1 MQECSATYPPQ
12 INLASLPTPLHPL
25 ARLSAKLGV
34 ELFIK
39 RDDLTGSALSGNKI
53 RKLEF
58 VLADAVAQ
66 KADTVLTCGGA
77 QSNHCRATAIAAAM
91 LGMNCRLLLRTEDP
105 SNPPFPEGNILL
117 DQMAGADIVWITPDE
132 YKTRDEIFERE
143 ATALRAAGR
152 APYTIPEG
160 ASNALGAWGY
170 IGCIEELVNDIANL
184 PGGAHKETTIINATG
199 SGGTS
204 AGLIL
209 GAKIFDLNA
218 RVVSV
223 NVCDD
228 QDYFVRVIG
237 EICESAISDYQLE
250 IDFSRDGD
258 ITIIDGYVG
267 RGYALSR
274 SEELAEI
281 CDLARTEGIF
291 LDPVY
296 TGKAF
301 FGMVQELK
309 QDPNCFGER
318 IIFIHTG
325 GIFGLFPKAREIEP
339 LLS

>member
-1 MQECSATYPPQ
+1 MKECSVIYPPQ
-12 INLASLPTPLHPL
+12 IHLARLPTPLQPL
-25 ARLSAKLGV
+25 ARLSAKFGV
-34 ELFIK
+34 ELLMK

-58 VLADAVAQ
+58 VLADAVAR

-117 DQMAGADIVWITPDE
+117 DQMAGAEIVWITPEE
-132 YKTRDEIFERE
+132 YNRRDEIFERE
-143 ATALRAAGR
+143 ATALRNGGLK
-152 APYTIPEG
+152 PYTVPEG

-170 IGCIEELVNDIANL
+170 VRCIEELVNDIANL
-184 PGGAHKETTIINATG
+184 PGGAHKGATIINATG

-209 GAKIFDLNA
+209 GTRIFDLNA
-218 RVVSV
+218 RIVSV

-228 QDYFVRVIG
+228 QDYFKRVIG
-237 EICESAISDYQLE
+237 TICESAISDYHLE
-250 IDFSRDGD
+250 LDFSRDGD
-258 ITIIDGYVG
+258 INIIDGYVG

-274 SEELAEI
+274 PEELSMM
-281 CDLARTEGIF
+281 CDVARTEGIF

-301 FGMVQELK
+301 FGMMQELK
-309 QDPNCFGER
+309 RDPKCFGER

>member
-1 MQECSATYPPQ
+1 MQECKIAYPPR
-12 INLASLPTPLHPL
+12 IHLARLPTPVVPL
-25 ARLSAKLGV
+25 PKYSARLKIG
-34 ELFIK
+34 LFIK

-58 VLADAVAQ
+58 VLADALAQ

-77 QSNHCRATAIAAAM
+77 QSNHCRATAVAAAM
-91 LGMNCRLLLRTEDP
+91 LGMNCRLLLRTADP
-105 SNPPFPEGNILL
+105 SNPPFAEANILL
-117 DQMAGADIVWITPDE
+117 DRMAGAEIVWISPEE
-132 YKTRDEIFERE
+132 YNRRDEIFERE
-143 ATALRAAGR
+143 ARSLKEAGR
-152 APYTIPEG
+152 NPYTIPEG
-160 ASNALGAWGY
+160 ASNPLGAWGY
-170 IGCIEELVNDIANL
+170 IKCIEELINDIANL
-184 PGGAHKETTIINATG
+184 PGGARQQTTIINATG

-218 RVVSV
+218 RVASV

-228 QDYFVRVIG
+228 RDYFVDAIG
-237 EICESAISDYQLE
+237 DICENAISDYHFA
-250 IDFSRDGD
+250 IDFSRTDD
-258 ITIIDGYVG
+258 ISIIDGYVG

-274 SEELAEI
+274 PEELSVI
-281 CDLARTEGIF
+281 CELARTEGLF

-301 FGMVQELK
+301 FGMIRELER
-309 QDPNCFGER
+309 DPGCFGER

-325 GIFGLFPKAREIEP
+325 GIYGLFPKAREIES